1 MTNLTQINWQRGA
14 CCVALSAWLAGCA
27 AHQPPPPPEP
37 ALFDWQ
43 GDSLEGPVA
52 LTINTTT
59 QRATIT
65 VSGQYAGW
73 TTVATGKDGHDTPA
87 GNYKITEKIVDKYSS
102 HYGRLLDASGEV
114 FQADADA
121 RKDIPPPGGRFDHA
135 PMPYWMRLTN
145 WGIGMHA
152 GYIPEPGSR
161 ASKGCIRLPKAF
173 APIIFDRVV
182 VGTPVR
188 IVN

>member
-1 MTNLTQINWQRGA
+1 MTNPTQINWQRGA

-65 VSGQYAGW
+65 VGGQYGGW